1 MVQLLLQKAII
12 EVYFKHKKNNT
23 DIEHIEGN
31 NVYQNTINMH
41 F

>member
-31 NVYQNTINMH
+31 QNTINMH